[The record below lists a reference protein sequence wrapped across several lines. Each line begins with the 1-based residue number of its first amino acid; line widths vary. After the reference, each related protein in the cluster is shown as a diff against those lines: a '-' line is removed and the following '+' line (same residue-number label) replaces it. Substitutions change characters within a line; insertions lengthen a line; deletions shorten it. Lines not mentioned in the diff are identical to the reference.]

1 MTTPSNQPLS
11 TKNVQQAVQFML
23 GLAQYMQNGMNGL
36 ENCPVAKYFPSFPLH
51 SRKIDDEN
59 GFWNCGPMLIS
70 GSYPPKRPR
79 WHLKD
84 GELRPVKRKEYA
96 ELQELY
102 TERKEVKRPVP
113 TFDENDLV
121 HRIFHRLFEAR
132 RKVHPPTRKTPDGKF
147 EYITESRSTAAYYRF
162 KIASTGRYEV
172 CHWLGPRCS
181 RTVEGRFASSEPM
194 IPHITGFSIS

>member
-11 TKNVQQAVQFML
+11 AKRVQQAVQFML

-36 ENCPVAKYFPSFPLH
+36 EDCPLAKYFPSFPLH
-51 SRKIDDEN
+51 SRRFDNEN
-59 GFWNCGPMLIS
+59 GYWDSLPMLIS
-70 GSYPPKRPR
+70 GSYPGKRPR

-102 TERKEVKRPVP
+102 TQRKEVKRPVP

-121 HRIFHRLFEAR
+121 HKMFEAG
-132 RKVHPPTRKTPDGKF
+132 RKECPPTRKTPDGKF
-147 EYITESRSTAAYYRF
+147 EYITESRFMAAYYDF
-162 KIASTGRYEV
+162 KIGSTGRYEV
-172 CHWLGPRCS
+172 GHWLGPLCAR
-181 RTVEGRFASSEPM
+181 RVEGHFASSGPM
-194 IPHITGFSIS
+194 IPHITSFAIS